1 MIRWHFA
8 ENFPAGVVSLSL
20 TLRVFQGPPS
30 LSIQNRVSDQSDRP
44 SRSLH
49 PETLAI
55 RTQTPTSAEREHS
68 TPLFLTSSFV
78 FDDAEQARALF
89 ADEEPG
95 NIYSRYSNP
104 NIDEF
109 VRKMALLEG
118 AEDGIAFASGMAAV
132 FGSMAAY
139 LKSGDHVVASRALF
153 GSTHQLFAK
162 LFPRWGITS
171 SYVDADA
178 HADVWASAV
187 QPSTKLLF
195 VETPSNPGLA
205 LIDLEKL
212 GNLASDRG
220 LLLVVDNCFTT
231 PMLQQPVKWGAHL
244 VVHSATKFIDGQGRV
259 LGGVVVG
266 TAKLITDL
274 RFFVRHTGPAMSPFN
289 AWVLSKSLETLSVRM
304 ERHCANALA
313 IATHFERYEGLA
325 FVRYPYL
332 PSHPDFAL
340 AKKQMSGGGG
350 IVVLE
355 LKGGLERARRFLDAL
370 ELLSHT
376 PNLGDVRSIVTHPS
390 STTHSK
396 LSEAERV
403 QVGIVPGLIRIS
415 VGLEHRDD
423 IIADIEQALGRSA

>member
-1 MIRWHFA
+1 MAHHPDH
-8 ENFPAGVVSLSL
+8 PA
-20 TLRVFQGPPS
+20 
-30 LSIQNRVSDQSDRP
+30 RP
-44 SRSLH
+44 LH

-55 RTQTPTSAEREHS
+55 RTQSPRGAEREHS
-68 TPLFLTSSFV
+68 TPLYLTSSFV

-89 ADEEPG
+89 AEEEQG
-95 NIYSRYSNP
+95 NIYSRYANP
-104 NIDEF
+104 NTDEF
-109 VRKMALLEG
+109 IRKMALLEG

-132 FGSMAAY
+132 FGSMAAF

-178 HADVWASAV
+178 SPEVWAAAV
-187 QPSTKLLF
+187 QPATRLLF

-205 LIDLEKL
+205 LIDLDML
-212 GNLASDRG
+212 GALCRERG
-220 LLLVVDNCFTT
+220 VLFVVDNCFTT
-231 PMLQQPVKWGAHL
+231 PFLQQPVRHGADL

-266 TAKLITDL
+266 RAELVSEL
-274 RFFVRHTGPAMSPFN
+274 RFFIRHTGPAMSPFN
-289 AWVLSKSLETLSVRM
+289 AWVLSKSLETLALRM

-313 IATHFERYEGLA
+313 VATHFEGHEGVEA
-325 FVRYPYL
+325 VRYPYL
-332 PSHPDFAL
+332 ASHRDHAL
-340 AKKQMSGGGG
+340 ARRQMSAGGG

-355 LKGGLERARRFLDAL
+355 LEGGLERARRFLDAL

-376 PNLGDVRSIVTHPS
+376 PNLGDSRSIVTHPT

-396 LSEAERV
+396 LSEAERL
-403 QVGIVPGLIRIS
+403 QVGIVPGMVRVS

-423 IIADIEQALGRSA
+423 IIADLAQAVQRSAG